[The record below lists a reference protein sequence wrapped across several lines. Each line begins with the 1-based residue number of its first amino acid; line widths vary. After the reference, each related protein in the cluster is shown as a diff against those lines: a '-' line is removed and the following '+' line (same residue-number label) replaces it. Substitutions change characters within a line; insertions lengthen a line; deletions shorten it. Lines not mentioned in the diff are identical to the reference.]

1 MTKSGIAPQS
11 GAMAGSC
18 QSGPVFGE
26 VLSMAGPHHMMDR
39 LSVPHTPLPATFAA
53 ANASQ
58 ASAVSIPSMARSAL
72 LGSSL
77 TKKYWMA
84 LTGLFLVLFLF
95 THLAGNLQLL
105 DMSPDGQLRFNAYAR
120 FMTTFLPVKIASYLL
135 YASILFH
142 AFDGFLLAI
151 QNRKARPLPYSY
163 EKPSANSTWY
173 SRQMALL
180 GTLILV
186 FLVIHMKRF
195 WYEMHWGDIGMDAN
209 GNKDLYTVVAA
220 AFSEWWYVALY
231 VVMMA
236 ALAYHLLHGF
246 ASSFQSLGLNH
257 PRYTPIIK
265 NAGVFIAVVLPIFFA
280 LIPVWMF
287 VNS

>member
-1 MTKSGIAPQS
+1 
-11 GAMAGSC
+11 
-18 QSGPVFGE
+18 
-26 VLSMAGPHHMMDR
+26 
-39 LSVPHTPLPATFAA
+39 
-53 ANASQ
+53 
-58 ASAVSIPSMARSAL
+58 MARSAL

-77 TKKYWMA
+77 AKKYWMA
-84 LTGLFLVLFLF
+84 LTGLFLCIFLIA
-95 THLAGNLQLL
+95 HLAGNLQLL
-105 DMSPDGQLRFNAYAR
+105 DMTPEGQLNFNAYAK
-120 FMTTFLPVKIASYLL
+120 FMTTFPPVKVVSYLL

-142 AFDGFLLAI
+142 AFDGFLLTF
-151 QNRKARPLPYSY
+151 QNRKARPVKYAY
-163 EKPSANSTWY
+163 EKPGANSMWY

-195 WYEMHWGDIGMDAN
+195 WYEMHWGPLGVDAN

-220 AFSEWWYVALY
+220 AFSELWYVALY
-231 VVMMA
+231 VIMMA
-236 ALAYHLLHGF
+236 VLAFHLLHGF

-265 NAGVFIAVVLPIFFA
+265 NVGVFFAVIVPIFFA

-287 VNS
+287 INR